1 MWLNIT
7 HGKTVW
13 INMIYIYIL
22 RFNLTKYKYIYMYL
36 YIYTMLYIH
45 MLSNYILYTQYFL
58 FKKKSS
64 NLCTSTF
71 QPTLL
76 YCFRTWCPS
85 SLMLLVRWKSLER
98 WRVKPSVATHDE
110 FPSVFFAHGLAG
122 LLWHIFLRP
131 AGKLHLLGVQGVFVM
146 GVVEGSR
153 SFLIDSEVNCRNAL
167 VPVFTNLSCI

>member
-13 INMIYIYIL
+13 INMIYIYLL
-22 RFNLTKYKYIYMYL
+22 RFNLTKYKYIYVFL
-36 YIYTMLYIH
+36 YIYIPCCIYICCQIIFYIH
-45 MLSNYILYTQYFL
+45 NIFC
-58 FKKKSS
+58 KKKHLIYAHQHSS
-64 NLCTSTF
+64 QLCCTASG
-71 QPTLL
+71 PDVHLVSCYSYDGNHWKDEEWSL
-76 YCFRTWCPS
+76 RSPHMMS
-85 SLMLLVRWKSLER
+85 SQ
-98 WRVKPSVATHDE
+98 
-110 FPSVFFAHGLAG
+110 VFFLHMALQE